1 MWETGPCCLP
11 SRFIKS
17 GWLEHTWFS
26 SRIFLAINL
35 HLFFLKGMFHCHVD
49 YQRLFSLK
57 SMGSHDL
64 TDLLCRKDDDRKL
77 GHHVSLAMTW
87 RRVDLAI
94 KSPQEGSMSKSWTPG
109 KYTYGRDTIHKYP
122 QHLYYTY
129 TILETRFYGSILSG
143 GCYTEILVPCLLI
156 KYMKWLHW
164 SNGCQR

>member
-87 RRVDLAI
+87 RRVDLAM

-109 KYTYGRDTIHKYP
+109 KYTEETQSINIHSI
-122 QHLYYTY
+122 Y
-129 TILETRFYGSILSG
+129 TILILSWKHGSTVLFCRG

-156 KYMKWLHW
+156 KYMKMTSLE
-164 SNGCQR
+164 